1 MVEALVT
8 PFQREDERH
17 LQIGASIGIAVAP
30 LRGSDWE
37 TLVTRADIALYAA
50 KAAGKNTFRPFRPE
64 KEQRMTQR
72 VRLEAKRRQA
82 LEVTESARLE
92 GQADGLGEP
101 RRGLDLGVSI
111 ALDAFG
117 TDFSSLAHLRAFP
130 FDKIEIDGA
139 FVRDATSRP
148 DGAAILGVVADL
160 GRRLGGIIVAEGV
173 ETEADPAL
181 VTAKDCIEVQGDLL
195 GRPVPHPRDVEE
207 TDDRVAGAIRRRAE
221 PRVEGEAA

>member
-1 MVEALVT
+1 
-8 PFQREDERH
+8 
-17 LQIGASIGIAVAP
+17 
-30 LRGSDWE
+30 
-37 TLVTRADIALYAA
+37 
-50 KAAGKNTFRPFRPE
+50 
-64 KEQRMTQR
+64 

-207 TDDRVAGAIRRRAE
+207 TDDRVAGATRVERGKPRDGGPVRRQGSGIRRMDRSAGAACAAD
-221 PRVEGEAA
+221 PRDASAARRGELRRSGNLPCGNGAFRVRIRMC